1 MAANLPVVLL
11 CCFRNGP
18 ASLQKSNKNR
28 GEKKPKPPATVCGKP
43 SRWCGQSVQ
52 ILLNYVGCEARKLPA
67 GGEVFFLDFSS
78 QETPSSLSWCDLEA
92 QFGCFLP
99 EELDLLAAISVFVVL
114 SAFVNVSL
122 TILQHSIDQSGEPV
136 GHRRNGLRGT
146 ELGAQPSVLCSEVGA
161 TAHQGD
167 GRHPQ
172 RCGRAIDH
180 PPGASGQHLVSTGAV
195 VRA

>member
-67 GGEVFFLDFSS
+67 GGEWFFLDFS
-78 QETPSSLSWCDLEA
+78 
-92 QFGCFLP
+92 FY
-99 EELDLLAAISVFVVL
+99 ISNRRSPVL
-114 SAFVNVSL
+114 GLHF
-122 TILQHSIDQSGEPV
+122 SGK
-136 GHRRNGLRGT
+136 R
-146 ELGAQPSVLCSEVGA
+146 VL
-161 TAHQGD
+161 
-167 GRHPQ
+167 
-172 RCGRAIDH
+172 
-180 PPGASGQHLVSTGAV
+180 
-195 VRA
+195 